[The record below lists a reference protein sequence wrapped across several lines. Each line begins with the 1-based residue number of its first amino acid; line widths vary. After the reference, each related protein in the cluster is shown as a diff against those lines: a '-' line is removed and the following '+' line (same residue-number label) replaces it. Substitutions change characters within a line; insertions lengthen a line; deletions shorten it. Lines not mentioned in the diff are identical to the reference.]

1 MLATLLYF
9 LSPRVL
15 RQRRMNSLLPHNRL
29 RRSNKWSDQLEADH
43 KVREAVANKKAEE
56 ESETSEEEIQPV
68 NPQTNIN
75 RRPLP
80 QNQARLNPL
89 PVNTVNVTWGETV

>member
-1 MLATLLYF
+1 
-9 LSPRVL
+9 
-15 RQRRMNSLLPHNRL
+15 MNSLLPHNRL
-29 RRSNKWSDQLEADH
+29 RRSYKWPISSKVDR

-75 RRPLP
+75 HRPLP
-80 QNQARLNPL
+80 QNQARPNPL
-89 PVNTVNVTWGETV
+89 PVNTNEST